1 PALLLGGP
9 LVLQAT
15 PATGASSQ
23 DMDWRHWSF
32 SADLKGQGQLAGGR
46 HPVAMNLHGALT
58 PEVLSL
64 ASLQLRS
71 GAAGGKEADSGAA
84 LAELKGK
91 LELAHAS
98 GWRSTGQL
106 RLQRFDPQLWLP
118 WPKAAAGGQSLNGAM
133 SFDIDALWRGQ
144 LKGQL
149 DRSQL
154 AGVPLE
160 GMWSWQGP
168 ARSSEMSASVD
179 FTAGANQIEASGVL
193 PVQRTDA
200 TVSLSGQRPQ
210 RWKASVQAPALQNLR
225 ALAQGWGWSELQGQ
239 VQAQASA
246 TGVWPMLD
254 SQGELNVQGVRVRS
268 PDDALY
274 AIRSIVGQWDIGT
287 SALTAPMQAQLTVEQ
302 ARLGAVS
309 SDSLVLKLSGQS
321 RAHEL

>member
-1 PALLLGGP
+1 
-9 LVLQAT
+9 
-15 PATGASSQ
+15 
-23 DMDWRHWSF
+23 
-32 SADLKGQGQLAGGR
+32 
-46 HPVAMNLHGALT
+46 
-58 PEVLSL
+58 
-64 ASLQLRS
+64 
-71 GAAGGKEADSGAA
+71 
-84 LAELKGK
+84 
-91 LELAHAS
+91 
-98 GWRSTGQL
+98 
-106 RLQRFDPQLWLP
+106 
-118 WPKAAAGGQSLNGAM
+118 
-133 SFDIDALWRGQ
+133 DIDALWRGQ

-200 TVSLSGQRPQ
+200 TVGLAGERRQ
-210 RWKASVQAPALQNLR
+210 RWRAAVQAPALQNPR
-225 ALAQGWGWSELQGQ
+225 ARAQGWGWSELQGQ

-321 RAHEL
+321 RAHELHLKGVVGLPRNGAAPALEAGKTVGVDAARPSVRTQKVLIEAAVEGGFQRDLKGWQ